1 MWEAKNSD
9 YFGKS
14 PFDDLKNV
22 TNTVMDVIK
31 QGREKKLA
39 IARATFEVSAK
50 QQEDLKNQQS
60 EDSADDM
67 KAEREKKEKERERK
81 RAAASR
87 QTDAYRGIEKGSGKS
102 LHPESAVK
110 EAKDT
115 DPDTKGTQGDDAKWK
130 KARSEVLKKY
140 GVPSCA
146 SIKDD
151 KTKKQCF
158 KDLDD
163 SHVADHEEQTKK
175 EEAGVDARTKGY
187 KDTIS
192 RILGKKIKE
201 VKEIC
206 FTVPYIRAF
215 KILFVEFCKI
225 YI

>member
-1 MWEAKNSD
+1 MSEAKNSD

-31 QGREKKLA
+31 QGRERKLA

-102 LHPESAVK
+102 LH
-110 EAKDT
+110 
-115 DPDTKGTQGDDAKWK
+115 
-130 KARSEVLKKY
+130 
-140 GVPSCA
+140 
-146 SIKDD
+146 
-151 KTKKQCF
+151 
-158 KDLDD
+158 
-163 SHVADHEEQTKK
+163 
-175 EEAGVDARTKGY
+175 
-187 KDTIS
+187 
-192 RILGKKIKE
+192 
-201 VKEIC
+201 
-206 FTVPYIRAF
+206 
-215 KILFVEFCKI
+215 
-225 YI
+225 